1 MFAKIVSLLLLSGI
15 KFVFAFPVA
24 AKLHFSCFNT
34 ILITSI
40 GGVAGIIF
48 FSFFWEHVINIYL
61 WFVHSYLYRY
71 PKIRKALRQLKYRFV
86 KPREER
92 RVPFKRKRRY
102 VWLKNNSGVM
112 GIALLTPIL
121 LSIPL
126 GTFLA
131 VRFFGRNPKT
141 IFVLS
146 ITLVVWSVVISFLVH
161 FAEFR
166 Y

>member
-1 MFAKIVSLLLLSGI
+1 MFAKILSLLLLSGI

-24 AKLHFSCFNT
+24 VKLHFSCFNT

-40 GGVAGIIF
+40 GGVVGIIF
-48 FSFFWEHVINIYL
+48 FSFFWEHVIKIYL

-86 KPREER
+86 KPKEER
-92 RVPFKRKRRY
+92 KIPFKRKRKY
-102 VWLKNNSGVM
+102 VWLKNNSGVV

-131 VRFFGRNPKT
+131 VRFFGRNLKT

-146 ITLVVWSVVISFLVH
+146 ITLVFWSVVISCLVY